1 MKIRFVRHP
10 TLEHIVKATIHNV
23 DEMVFDARHVRD
35 SRRRGLAA
43 YSMHLAD
50 GKGGVV
56 HYWFAK
62 RVPLLKRLEV
72 LAHEVGHLTGLGLL
86 HPVLE
91 EKRADDYS
99 RAATRAY
106 KEAIRK

>member
-1 MKIRFVRHP
+1 MKIRFVRHK
-10 TLEHIVKATIHNV
+10 TLEHMIENESEVGI
-23 DEMVFDARHVRD
+23 VFDDRHIRD
-35 SRRRGLAA
+35 SKKRGLAA
-43 YSMHLAD
+43 YAMHEAD
-50 GKGGVV
+50 GQGGVV

-62 RVPLLKRLEV
+62 HVPLVKRLEV
-72 LAHEVGHLTGLGLL
+72 LAHEVGHLTGLALL
-86 HPVLE
+86 NDVLE